1 MFSQSNFYESAPIMN
16 LRKTLKLSLFIVI
29 FKAHA
34 LKAIL
39 QKIEILSIK
48 KEFPTSD
55 MGQISSNISSH

>member
-16 LRKTLKLSLFIVI
+16 LRKTLQAVTIHCNFQSTCDESNLTENRNFVN
-29 FKAHA
+29 
-34 LKAIL
+34 
-39 QKIEILSIK
+39 